1 MKILVIL
8 FEWKSY
14 RLRYFDMRKK
24 FVTSSEQPEVPLQAF
39 SQTTT
44 MTRKTSVSVMTTTN
58 TTHFLT
64 WTSTVDSPGPL

>member
-8 FEWKSY
+8 FKWKSY

-39 SQTTT
+39 SQTTAV
-44 MTRKTSVSVMTTTN
+44 TRKTSVMTTTN
-58 TTHFLT
+58 TTHFLM